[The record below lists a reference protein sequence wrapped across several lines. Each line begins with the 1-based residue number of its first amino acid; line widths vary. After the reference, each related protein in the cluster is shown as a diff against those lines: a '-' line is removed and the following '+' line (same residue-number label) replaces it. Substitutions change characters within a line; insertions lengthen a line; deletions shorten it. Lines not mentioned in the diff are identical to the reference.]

1 MANTKSQKPKV
12 LPALI
17 ALAVMLVAGFGF
29 YGMVSSFSG
38 NSKIV
43 VENWTGDLI
52 EAAGDTA
59 EEALGGLVHLA
70 REQFAEGIDTT
81 LVTFGDSF
89 SPASGARN
97 FTAKELCDNSL
108 VRLDGDGY
116 ASAQPQRFPT
126 GTSIIQNCLP
136 NIGDSR
142 KVMFWNESVDEAPSI
157 NFTTNAFL
165 DAWIASS
172 SAGLVV
178 EIPVDRG
185 VWVKMLNFDGSSVS
199 LTFEEVRDS
208 D

>member
-1 MANTKSQKPKV
+1 MANKNQKPKV

-17 ALAVMLVAGFGF
+17 ALAIVLVAGFGF

-43 VENWTGDLI
+43 VENWTGNLI

-59 EEALGGLVHLA
+59 KEALGGLVELA
-70 REQFAEGIDTT
+70 RVQFADGIDTT
-81 LVTFGDSF
+81 LVTYGDSF

-97 FTAKELCDNSL
+97 FTATELCDNSI

-116 ASAQPQRFPT
+116 ASSQPQRFPT
-126 GTSIIQNCLP
+126 GTNLIKRCLP

-142 KVMFWNESVDEAPSI
+142 KVLIWNESVDENPSI
-157 NFTTNAFL
+157 DFTTNAFL

-172 SAGLVV
+172 STGVAV

-185 VWVKMLNFDGSSVS
+185 VWVKFLNFNGSTVS

>member
-1 MANTKSQKPKV
+1 MANKNQKPKV

-17 ALAVMLVAGFGF
+17 ALAIVLVAGFGF

-43 VENWTGDLI
+43 VENWTGNLI

-70 REQFAEGIDTT
+70 REQFADGIDTT

-97 FTAKELCDNSL
+97 FTATELCDNSI
-108 VRLDGDGY
+108 VKLDGDGY

-126 GTSIIQNCLP
+126 GTDIIKRCLP
-136 NIGDSR
+136 TIGDSR
-142 KVMFWNESVDEAPSI
+142 KVMFWNRSDDENPSI
-157 NFTTNAFL
+157 NFTTNAYL
-165 DAWIASS
+165 EAWIASS
-172 SAGLVV
+172 SAGSVV
-178 EIPVDRG
+178 EIPADRG